1 MGDRYVAVEGS
12 TMGHG
17 CCFDGTV
24 IDTEAPEYDNVLC
37 ECCTLEQA
45 KMIAAALNERT
56 YARGPRGGWALTH

>member
-56 YARGPRGGWALTH
+56 